1 MSLKDWIQPARTALL
16 LVDMQVDFAA
26 PDGAMGRSG
35 MDLSM
40 AQAAIRNAAMLADAA
55 RAAGVPCLFAR
66 LITRQSDE
74 TDLWREWKKRRG
86 TEDEVPLCREGTRG
100 AEFVGPQPRAGEAV
114 FSKNRYDAFSGTGL
128 DARLREIK
136 RDTLVIAGLTTEC
149 CVDSTV
155 RAAFEW
161 DYHVFIAADAV
172 AAYEKDL
179 HDGALKALELNCAIP
194 ASSADIIDAWRII
207 QFKQ

>member
-1 MSLKDWIQPARTALL
+1 MSLRDWIAPARTALL
-16 LVDMQVDFAA
+16 LVDMQVDFAE
-26 PDGAMGRSG
+26 PDGAMGKSG

-40 AQAAIRNAAMLADAA
+40 VGAAIRNAAMLADAA
-55 RAAGVPCLFAR
+55 RGAGVPCLFAR

-74 TDLWREWKKRRG
+74 TDLLREWKKRRG
-86 TEDEVPLCREGTRG
+86 TDGEAPLCQEGTRG
-100 AEFVGPQPRAGEAV
+100 AAFVGPQPRADEAV

-128 DARLREIK
+128 DAHLRGIK

-155 RAAFEW
+155 RDAFER

-179 HDGALKALELNCAIP
+179 HAGALKALELNCAI
-194 ASSADIIDAWRII
+194 SAFSAEIAAAWKIM
-207 QFKQ
+207 

>member
-1 MSLKDWIQPARTALL
+1 MSLKDWIRPARTALL
-16 LVDMQVDFAA
+16 LVDMQVDFAE
-26 PDGAMGRSG
+26 PDGAMGKSG

-40 AQAAIRNAAMLADAA
+40 VGPALRNAALLADAA
-55 RAAGVPCLFAR
+55 RAADVPCLFAG

-74 TDLWREWKKRRG
+74 TDLLREWKKRRG
-86 TEDEVPLCREGTRG
+86 TENDAPLCQEGTRG
-100 AEFVGPQPRAGEAV
+100 IQFVGPQPRETEAV
-114 FSKNRYDAFSGTGL
+114 FSKSRYDAFSGTGL
-128 DARLREIK
+128 DAHLRGLK

-149 CVDSTV
+149 CVDSTA
-155 RAAFEW
+155 RHAFEQ

-194 ASSADIIDAWRII
+194 ASSAAIIAAWKIV
-207 QFKQ
+207 

>member
-1 MSLKDWIQPARTALL
+1 MSLKDWIAPARTALL
-16 LVDMQVDFAA
+16 LVDMQVDFAE
-26 PDGAMGRSG
+26 PDGAMGQAG
-35 MDLSM
+35 ADLSM
-40 AQAAIRNAAMLADAA
+40 AKAAIRNAAMLADAA

-66 LITRQSDE
+66 LITRDSDE
-74 TDLWREWKKRRG
+74 TDLWREWQKRRG
-86 TEDEVPLCREGTRG
+86 TEDDAPLCQEGTWG

-114 FSKNRYDAFSGTGL
+114 FSKNRYDAFSGTEL
-128 DARLREIK
+128 DAHLRGIK

-155 RAAFEW
+155 RAAFER

-179 HDGALKALELNCAIP
+179 HDGALKALELNCAIGAP
-194 ASSADIIDAWRII
+194 SADIIAAWSIT
-207 QFKQ
+207 

>member
-1 MSLKDWIQPARTALL
+1 MSLKDWIRPARTALL
-16 LVDMQVDFAA
+16 LVDMQVDFAE
-26 PDGAMGRSG
+26 PDGAMGKSG

-40 AQAAIRNAAMLADAA
+40 AGAAIRNAAMLADAA
-55 RAAGVPCLFAR
+55 RAVGVPCLFAR

-74 TDLWREWKKRRG
+74 TDLLREWKKRRG
-86 TEDEVPLCREGTRG
+86 TEGDAPLCQEGTRG
-100 AEFVGPQPRAGEAV
+100 ADFVGAQPKPHEAV

-128 DARLREIK
+128 DAHLRGIK

-155 RAAFEW
+155 RDAFER
-161 DYHVFIAADAV
+161 DYHIFIAADAV

-179 HDGALKALELNCAIP
+179 HDGTLKALELNCAIC
-194 ASSADIIDAWRII
+194 ASSAEIMAAWRNCVA
-207 QFKQ
+207 

>member
-1 MSLKDWIQPARTALL
+1 MSLRDWIAPARTALL
-16 LVDMQVDFAA
+16 LVDMQVDFAE
-26 PDGAMGRSG
+26 PDGAMGKSG

-40 AQAAIRNAAMLADAA
+40 VGSAIRNASMLAEAA

-74 TDLWREWKKRRG
+74 TDLLREWKKRRG
-86 TEDEVPLCREGTRG
+86 TEKDAPLCQEGTRG
-100 AEFVGPQPRAGEAV
+100 AEFVGPIPCAGEAV

-128 DARLREIK
+128 DAHLRGIR

-155 RAAFEW
+155 RDAFER

-172 AAYEKDL
+172 AAYEKEL

-194 ASSADIIDAWRII
+194 ASSADIIGAWNIM
-207 QFKQ
+207 